1 MKNLYKKER
10 EKMSK
15 ENQESF
21 ASVGIKWDIEI
32 YVKPYL
38 KTYK

>member
-1 MKNLYKKER
+1 MKNLYKKEG

-21 ASVGIKWDIEI
+21 PKVGINWYPRAYGKGT
-32 YVKPYL
+32 K
-38 KTYK
+38 